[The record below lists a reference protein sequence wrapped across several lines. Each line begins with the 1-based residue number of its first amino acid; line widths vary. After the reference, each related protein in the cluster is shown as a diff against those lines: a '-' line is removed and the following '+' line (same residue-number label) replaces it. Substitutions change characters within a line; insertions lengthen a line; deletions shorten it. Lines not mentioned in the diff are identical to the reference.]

1 MGAVLTVL
9 AVSLVCFGAPVFGQ
23 EQTDAEKKI
32 EELEKQLQQIKDSL
46 SDGDDVA
53 ARIEALEKEF
63 AKLKEEMA
71 SASPGEV
78 GVSAA
83 KAPTAQADAS
93 SASDQDATAAK
104 QLPRSGMQGA
114 PNPLQDDHRYLTG
127 KDLLD
132 DSFPNSIPIPGT
144 DARFA
149 IRGYAKLDFIQDLD
163 YVGDRFEFELAT
175 IPVEGTPEAAL
186 DGRTTLHAKESRI
199 GFDFRT
205 TARNEKHG
213 WEFPL
218 QAFLEIDFFEDRE
231 ELSRQPRLRHA
242 YGVVGRFLA
251 GQTWT
256 ISADLEALPGLIDFA
271 DGDALYGN
279 RAAQIRWQD
288 RAGEKLTWAVGLE
301 NPDSEIGN
309 PLGFDGANRITLP
322 NLAGRLR
329 WKNKGGSHFQVAGD
343 LYQLNW
349 QGGETGPSDSALGW
363 GVNLTGR
370 YLFGKGNRDAIM
382 GGAVIGKGA
391 AHRIVSL
398 GGSGSSGVLTASGN
412 IDVLPVWEANI
423 GISHYWTD
431 SLNST
436 FSTAWTELDNSVFQ
450 PGDAIHRAGSFH
462 LNLIWF
468 PYKLASTGFEIM
480 WGIRENK
487 DGAEGTAF
495 RIQYMA
501 KFKFN

>member
-1 MGAVLTVL
+1 MNTDNKCSPVRTKMGAVLTVL

-46 SDGDDVA
+46 RDGDDVG

-71 SASPGEV
+71 SASPGE
-78 GVSAA
+78 
-83 KAPTAQADAS
+83 ADPS

-186 DGRTTLHAKESRI
+186 DGRTTLHAKETRI

-242 YGVVGRFLA
+242 YGVVGRFLV

-256 ISADLEALPGLIDFA
+256 ISADLEALAGTIDFSG
-271 DGDALYGN
+271 GDALYGD
-279 RAAQIRWQD
+279 RVAQIRMQD
-288 RAGEKLTWAVGLE
+288 RAGKNLQWAFGLE
-301 NPDSEIGN
+301 DPKGDIGN
-309 PLGFDGANRITLP
+309 PLELPGQNRPSLP
-322 NLAGRLR
+322 NLAGKLR
-329 WKNKGGSHFQVAGD
+329 WTSERGSHFQVAAD
-343 LYQLNW
+343 VFQLDW
-349 QGGETGPSDSALGW
+349 QGGDTGPSDTEIGFGL
-363 GVNLTGR
+363 NLTGR
-370 YLFGKGNRDAIM
+370 WLLGKGGNNAIM
-382 GGAVIGKGA
+382 GGGTIGQGSAHRVVALEGGNDAVITPDGM
-391 AHRIVSL
+391 
-398 GGSGSSGVLTASGN
+398 
-412 IDVLPVWEANI
+412 DVMSHWQAYI
-423 GISHYWTD
+423 GYSHYWTK

-436 FSTAWTELDNSVFQ
+436 ISTAWTELDNSVFQ

-480 WGIRENK
+480 WGVRENK

>member
-9 AVSLVCFGAPVFGQ
+9 AVFLVCFGSPAFG
-23 EQTDAEKKI
+23 QTDAEKKI
-32 EELEKQLQQIKDSL
+32 EELEKQLQQIKASL
-46 SDGDDVA
+46 RDGDDVA

-63 AKLKEEMA
+63 AELKEEIA
-71 SASPGEV
+71 KGGPSEV
-78 GVSAA
+78 GAGEA

-93 SASDQDATAAK
+93 GASDPNKSVAV
-104 QLPRSGMQGA
+104 QLPPSGVQGA
-114 PNPLQDDHRYLTG
+114 PNPLQDDKKYLTG
-127 KDLLD
+127 QDLLD
-132 DSFPNSIPIPGT
+132 DSFPNSWPIPGT
-144 DARFA
+144 KLRFA
-149 IRGYAKLDFIQDLD
+149 VGGYAKLDFIQDLD

-175 IPVEGTPEAAL
+175 IPVEGTPEAEL
-186 DGRTTLHAKESRI
+186 DGLFTAHAKETRI
-199 GFDFRT
+199 NFDFRS
-205 TARNEKHG
+205 TAHNKKRNKD
-213 WEFPL
+213 FPL
-218 QAFLEIDFFEDRE
+218 QVFVEMDFFEDNEDLR
-231 ELSRQPRLRHA
+231 LQPRLRHA

-251 GQTWT
+251 GRTWT
-256 ISADLEALPGLIDFA
+256 TSADLQALPGLIDFA

-288 RAGEKLTWAVGLE
+288 RAGEKLTWAVALE
-301 NPDSEIGN
+301 NPDSQIGN

-329 WKNKGGSHFQVAGD
+329 WTNKGGSHFQVAGD
-343 LYQLNW
+343 LYQLSW

-370 YLFGKGNRDAIM
+370 YLFGQGNRDAIM

-398 GGSGSSGVLTASGN
+398 GGSGSSGVLTPSGN

-480 WGIRENK
+480 WGVRENK
-487 DGAEGTAF
+487 DGAEGTAI